1 MTLAPDKRCH
11 CQNSYCC
18 HSIPLLQ
25 LSFLRSCSLNIT
37 ALQFFMHL
45 RKVPRD
51 LRIYYF
57 WLIPE
62 ANSNPWGAWRPPEGT
77 WIINRPRRAV
87 VYIQFERE
95 IIRSFNCAF
104 LLKTCSS
111 EGHLIAA
118 FSLKTNVTNR
128 LHTDQG
134 RATWERI
141 YIYAPGGDSKTF
153 SIPNHFSLHRS

>member
-1 MTLAPDKRCH
+1 
-11 CQNSYCC
+11 
-18 HSIPLLQ
+18 
-25 LSFLRSCSLNIT
+25 
-37 ALQFFMHL
+37 MHL

-62 ANSNPWGAWRPPEGT
+62 ANSNPWGAWKPPEGT

-87 VYIQFERE
+87 IYIQFERG

-118 FSLKTNVTNR
+118 FSLKINVTNR

-141 YIYAPGGDSKTF
+141 YIYAPGVDSKTF
-153 SIPNHFSLHRS
+153 SIPNHLSLHRSEDNYLTSRSSAIQSIWKLVLVCSSANLTARC